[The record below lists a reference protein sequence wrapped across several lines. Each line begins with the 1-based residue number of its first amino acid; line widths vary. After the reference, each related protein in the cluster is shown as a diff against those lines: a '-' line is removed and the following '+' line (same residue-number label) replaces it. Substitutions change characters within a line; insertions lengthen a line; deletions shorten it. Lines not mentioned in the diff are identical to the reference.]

1 MNLDLDG
8 KTVVVTGASRGIGL
22 AITRRFAEE
31 GARVVAGA
39 RTISGPL
46 AELATS
52 AAVEPVA
59 VDLAGPDGPGRLIG
73 AAGGRIDVLVNN
85 VGIATPRLHGF
96 AAITDEMWLETFNL
110 DVLATVRA
118 IRAALP
124 AMLGGDGAVIVNI
137 GSVNARLPDP
147 MVVDYSAAKAAF
159 DNLGKALSKE
169 FGKNG
174 IRVNTI
180 DPGPVGTDLWLGADG
195 VATRLAS
202 ANAMSAD
209 DVVSAAAANT
219 VTGRFTTPEE
229 VADLALVLASDRF
242 ANITGANIVIDGG
255 MIPTV

>member
-1 MNLDLDG
+1 
-8 KTVVVTGASRGIGL
+8 
-22 AITRRFAEE
+22 
-31 GARVVAGA
+31 
-39 RTISGPL
+39 
-46 AELATS
+46 
-52 AAVEPVA
+52 
-59 VDLAGPDGPGRLIG
+59 
-73 AAGGRIDVLVNN
+73 
-85 VGIATPRLHGF
+85 
-96 AAITDEMWLETFNL
+96 
-110 DVLATVRA
+110 
-118 IRAALP
+118 
-124 AMLGGDGAVIVNI
+124 MLGGDGAVIVNI

>member
-1 MNLDLDG
+1 MNLNLDG

-31 GARVVAGA
+31 GARVIAGA
-39 RTISGPL
+39 RTISDPL
-46 AELATS
+46 AELAKS

-59 VDLAGPDGPGRLIG
+59 VDLAEADGPGRLIA
-73 AAGGRIDVLVNN
+73 AAGARIDVLVNN
-85 VGIATPRLHGF
+85 VGSATPRLQGF
-96 AAITDEMWLETFNL
+96 AAVTDEMWLETFNL

-124 AMLGGDGAVIVNI
+124 AMLGGSGGVIVNI

-195 VATRLAS
+195 VASQL
-202 ANAMSAD
+202 
-209 DVVSAAAANT
+209 AAANDST
-219 VTGRFTTPEE
+219 PEDIVQSFAASVVTGRFTTPEE

-242 ANITGANIVIDGG
+242 SNITGANVVIDGG
-255 MIPTV
+255 MIPTL

>member
-8 KTVVVTGASRGIGL
+8 KTVIVTGASRGIGL

-31 GARVVAGA
+31 GARVIAGA
-39 RTISGPL
+39 RTVSDPL
-46 AELATS
+46 AELTKS
-52 AAVEPVA
+52 ARVEPVA
-59 VDLAGPDGPGRLIG
+59 VDLAEPDGPGRLVA
-73 AAGGRIDVLVNN
+73 AAGARIDVLVNN

-124 AMLGGDGAVIVNI
+124 AMLGGGGVIVNI

-159 DNLGKALSKE
+159 GNLGMALSKE
-169 FGKNG
+169 FGGNG

-180 DPGPVGTDLWLGADG
+180 DPGPVSTDLWLGADG
-195 VATRLAS
+195 VATQLAS
-202 ANAMSAD
+202 ANDISAE
-209 DVVSAAAANT
+209 DVVRATAANT

-242 ANITGANIVIDGG
+242 ANITGANVVIDGG

>member
-1 MNLDLDG
+1 MNLNLDG
-8 KTVVVTGASRGIGL
+8 KVVVVTGASRGIGL
-22 AITRRFAEE
+22 AIVRRFAEE

-39 RTISGPL
+39 RTISDPL
-46 AELATS
+46 AALAEATS
-52 AAVEPVA
+52 VEPVS
-59 VDLAGPDGPGRLIG
+59 VDLAKPDGPARLVA
-73 AAGGRIDVLVNN
+73 AAGERIDVLVNN
-85 VGIATPRLHGF
+85 VGIATPRLNGF
-96 AAITDEMWLETFNL
+96 AAVTDEMWLETFNL

-124 AMLGGDGAVIVNI
+124 GMIGAGGGVIVNI

-195 VATRLAS
+195 VASQLAS
-202 ANAMSAD
+202 ANDSTPED
-209 DVVSAAAANT
+209 IVESFAASVA
-219 VTGRFTTPEE
+219 TGRFTTPEE

-242 ANITGANIVIDGG
+242 ANITGANVVIDGG
-255 MIPTV
+255 LIPTV

>member
-31 GARVVAGA
+31 GARVIAGA
-39 RTISGPL
+39 RTVSDPL
-46 AELATS
+46 AELAKS

-59 VDLAGPDGPGRLIG
+59 VDLAEVDGPGRLVA
-73 AAGGRIDVLVNN
+73 AAGSRIDVLVNN
-85 VGIATPRLHGF
+85 VGIATPRLQGF
-96 AAITDEMWLETFNL
+96 AAITDEMWMETFNL

-124 AMLGGDGAVIVNI
+124 AMLGGGGVIVNI

-159 DNLGKALSKE
+159 GNLGKALSKE
-169 FGKNG
+169 FGGNG

-180 DPGPVGTDLWLGADG
+180 DPGPVSTDLWLGADG
-195 VATRLAS
+195 VATQLAS
-202 ANAMSAD
+202 ANDTSAE
-209 DVVSAAAANT
+209 DVVRATAANT

-229 VADLALVLASDRF
+229 VADLAVVLASDRF
-242 ANITGANIVIDGG
+242 ANITGANVVIDGG

>member
-1 MNLDLDG
+1 MNLNLDG

-31 GARVVAGA
+31 GARVIAGA
-39 RTISGPL
+39 RTISDPL
-46 AELATS
+46 AELAKTAS
-52 AAVEPVA
+52 VEPIA
-59 VDLAGPDGPGRLIG
+59 VDLAKGDGPGRLIA
-73 AAGGRIDVLVNN
+73 AAGARIDVLVNN
-85 VGIATPRLHGF
+85 VGSATPRLQGF
-96 AAITDEMWLETFNL
+96 AAVTDEMWLETFNL

-124 AMLGGDGAVIVNI
+124 AMLGGSGGVIVNI

-180 DPGPVGTDLWLGADG
+180 DPGPVGTDLWLGAGG
-195 VATRLAS
+195 VATQLAS
-202 ANAMSAD
+202 ANNTSAE
-209 DVVSAAAANT
+209 DVVRSTAANT

-229 VADLALVLASDRF
+229 VADLAVVLASDRF
-242 ANITGANIVIDGG
+242 ANITGANVVIDGG
-255 MIPTV
+255 MIPTL

>member
-1 MNLDLDG
+1 MNLNLDG

-31 GARVVAGA
+31 GARVIAGA

-46 AELATS
+46 AELAKT
-52 AAVEPVA
+52 APVEPVA
-59 VDLAGPDGPGRLIG
+59 VDLAEADGPGRLIAVAG
-73 AAGGRIDVLVNN
+73 ARIDVLVNN
-85 VGIATPRLHGF
+85 VGSATPRLEGF
-96 AAITDEMWLETFNL
+96 AAVTDEMWLETFNL

-124 AMLGGDGAVIVNI
+124 AMLGSGGAIVNI

-180 DPGPVGTDLWLGADG
+180 DPGPVRTDLWLGADG
-195 VATRLAS
+195 VATQLAT
-202 ANAMSAD
+202 ANDSTPED
-209 DVVSAAAANT
+209 IVESFAAGFP
-219 VTGRFTTPEE
+219 TGRFTTPEE

-242 ANITGANIVIDGG
+242 ANITGANMVIDGG
-255 MIPTV
+255 MIPTL